1 MKRIVFLIIATLL
14 VLGLVLPGCTES
26 TPANLIKIAVCEP
39 HGDIQGDNQMNGA
52 EMARDEINAM
62 NGGKGVE
69 IDGTYYKVQL
79 VDVNTDEASATAG
92 DDGAIGSANLLD
104 VIDDVAFCV
113 GGFRTEAVGVYR
125 EVAMTGEKVF
135 MDCGAATGA
144 LQLSV
149 ADDYDTYQYWF
160 KATPYNES
168 FLVKSCFK
176 MLAGIG
182 GYLQAILAGTETN
195 YPNLLDPVYEL
206 SSSPGGKLR
215 VHILMEEAEWCEA
228 MVTYSQLYLPALGFN
243 VTGTTLV
250 SPTAPSISSQLSAI
264 AALHPHIIF
273 TAFSGSV
280 GAVYSSERVDLGIP
294 AITIGI
300 NVPGQLKL
308 HWTET
313 DGACDGEIMLDTW
326 AENVSVTDTSVA
338 WFNDYVDEYDDYP
351 LYTAGTYDAIK
362 AVCLAMHEQD
372 SMASDDI
379 IEWLENPEKAQTGVG
394 GTTAYYPM
402 PADTVYVGAGTVE
415 HPDIYALNET
425 QVLALY
431 PDLGDPWIR
440 FGLAPPYYVPVYDGY
455 HQSDWWSG
463 IMPVDFGPYGILDVQ
478 FPHHAHDTV
487 YGPGYQTGIGSQ
499 WQDGHKVGVWPID
512 FGVTAPPFKLV
523 DQYGDWNFEYDG
535 TADVDLDITGFY
547 AP

>member
-14 VLGLVLPGCTES
+14 VLGLVLPGCTDS
-26 TPANLIKIAVCEP
+26 TPANLIKIAVC
-39 HGDIQGDNQMNGA
+39 GQQNDIQGENQYNGA

-62 NGGKGVE
+62 NGGQGVE

-79 VDVNTDEASATAG
+79 VKVETKESTEG
-92 DDGAIGSANLLD
+92 EDGTTGSANLLA

-113 GGFRTEAVGVYR
+113 GGFRTEVVDQYR
-125 EVAMTGEKVF
+125 EEAMEAEKVF
-135 MDCGAATGA
+135 MNCGAATGA
-144 LQLSV
+144 LQLDV
-149 ADDYDTYQYWF
+149 ADDHETYKYWF

-182 GYLQAILAGTETN
+182 GYLKATLAGTEAL
-195 YPNLLDPVYEL
+195 YPDLLDPTYEV
-206 SSSPGGKLR
+206 SSAVGGMLR
-215 VHILMEEAEWCEA
+215 VEILMEEAEWCEA
-228 MVTYSQLYLPALGFN
+228 MVSYSQLYLPVLGFN

-250 SPTAPSISSQLSAI
+250 SPTAGAINSQMSAI
-264 AALHPHIIF
+264 AGRHPHIIF

-280 GAVYSSERVDLGIP
+280 GAVYSSTRVDLGIP
-294 AITIGI
+294 AMTIGI
-300 NVPGQLKL
+300 NVPGQLKE

-313 DGACDGEIMLDTW
+313 DGDCQGEIMLDTW
-326 AENVSVTDTSVA
+326 AENVSVTDTTVD
-338 WFNDYVDEYDDYP
+338 WFNAYVDEYNDYP

-362 AVCLAMHEQD
+362 AVCLAMHEQG
-372 SMASDDI
+372 SMDSDDI
-379 IEWLENPEKAQTGVG
+379 IEWLENPDKAQTGVG

-402 PADTVYVGAGTVE
+402 PAIPAGPSGNVE
-415 HPDIYALNET
+415 HPNLYALNAS
-425 QVLALY
+425 QVDVFY

-440 FGLAPPYYVPVYDGY
+440 TTPTGSEAVFDGY
-455 HQSDWWSG
+455 HTSDWTSG
-463 IMPVDFGPYGILDVQ
+463 ITPVDFGPPIGVLDVQ
-478 FPHHAHDTV
+478 LPHHAHDTV

-512 FGVTAPPFKLV
+512 FGVTTPSFKLV

-535 TADVDLDITGFY
+535 TVDPVIDITGFY

>member
-14 VLGLVLPGCTES
+14 VLGLVLPGCTDS
-26 TPANLIKIAVCEP
+26 TPANLIKIAVV
-39 HGDIQGDNQMNGA
+39 GQQNDIQGENQYNGA

-62 NGGKGVE
+62 NGGQGVE

-79 VDVNTDEASATAG
+79 VKVETKESTEG
-92 DDGAIGSANLLD
+92 EDGTTGSANLLA

-113 GGFRTEAVGVYR
+113 GGFRTEVVDQYR
-125 EVAMTGEKVF
+125 EEAMEAEKVF
-135 MDCGAATGA
+135 MNCGAATGA
-144 LQLSV
+144 LQLDV
-149 ADDYDTYQYWF
+149 ADDHETYKYWF

-182 GYLQAILAGTETN
+182 GYLKATLAGTEAL
-195 YPNLLDPVYEL
+195 YPDLLDPTYEV
-206 SSSPGGKLR
+206 SSAVGGMLR
-215 VHILMEEAEWCEA
+215 VEILMEEAEWCEA
-228 MVTYSQLYLPALGFN
+228 MVTYSQLYLPPLGFN

-250 SPTAPSISSQLSAI
+250 SPTAGAINSQMSAI
-264 AALHPHIIF
+264 AGRHPHIIF

-280 GAVYSSERVDLGIP
+280 GAVYSSTRVDLGIP
-294 AITIGI
+294 AMTIGI
-300 NVPGQLKL
+300 NVPGQLKE

-313 DGACDGEIMLDTW
+313 DGDCQGEIMLDTW
-326 AENVSVTDTSVA
+326 AENVSVTDTTVD
-338 WFNDYVDEYDDYP
+338 WFNAYVDEYDDYP

-379 IEWLENPEKAQTGVG
+379 IEWLEDPDNAQTGVG

-402 PADTVYVGAGTVE
+402 PADTVAEGIGTVE
-415 HPDIYALNET
+415 HPDLYALNAS
-425 QVLALY
+425 QVDVFY

-440 FGLAPPYYVPVYDGY
+440 FGLTPPYYVPVFDGY
-455 HQSDWWSG
+455 HQSDWYSG
-463 IMPVDFGPYGILDVQ
+463 IVPTPFGPPIGTLDVQ

-512 FGVTAPPFKLV
+512 FGVTDPTFKLV

-535 TADVDLDITGFY
+535 TVDPVMDITGFY
-547 AP
+547 AS